1 MDIENIL
8 IGVVALI
15 VVIVVVRFLTK
26 KVFKIVLSLIVLIAL
41 GLFGYIYMTGV
52 HTIGALEEKYCSGTD
67 NKADSLKCVCI
78 VQPISEDFHER
89 LSAEELEEMN
99 SIDFAKEL
107 SKSLVRKRTVIQAKL
122 KENNALHLLDDFK
135 KDFLKKNLDLE

>member
-52 HTIGALEEKYCSGTD
+52 HTIGALEEKYCSDTD